1 MNVLILTPDRVG
13 STLLQRLLTV
23 YMLHRGFN
31 KPVINLHELTNGL
44 VKYHNAVLNQEV
56 LGKPIGPGWG
66 YFQSLNEIINMLS
79 SVDHY
84 KTSRLAHYHLIR
96 RNDNL
101 DDQLKFYEYL
111 NDNFYIISCRRKNL
125 FEHGLSWIIRMHSK
139 KLNVYSPKE
148 KIHDFQH
155 IYKNGI
161 TVDREGF
168 EKYLS
173 DYVKYINWSGTYFN
187 IQSYFD
193 YDTHMSNIE
202 KYILDLDFMSG
213 VANNK
218 WEDMFGQDFSTWNAC
233 HRLIPNL
240 FLRDNST
247 IENAKTLAISTHDI
261 TDQTWSQIRGKDWP
275 ETYADY
281 TRQQL
286 PVPIQQEIV
295 SRLAMQT
302 TLVTNDEYNFL
313 SDNLPAYKNTISHLE
328 KLKDDRFMVTSIP
341 LKLQSL
347 NEKKQVIKNFNEC
360 INWYN
365 EWVDKNNFG
374 EHYSEADLEVLAQL
388 EESKLTAPIQ
398 QLSYTNSKV
407 LGTS

>member
-1 MNVLILTPDRVG
+1 
-13 STLLQRLLTV
+13 
-23 YMLHRGFN
+23 
-31 KPVINLHELTNGL
+31 
-44 VKYHNAVLNQEV
+44 
-56 LGKPIGPGWG
+56 
-66 YFQSLNEIINMLS
+66 
-79 SVDHY
+79 
-84 KTSRLAHYHLIR
+84 
-96 RNDNL
+96 
-101 DDQLKFYEYL
+101 
-111 NDNFYIISCRRKNL
+111 
-125 FEHGLSWIIRMHSK
+125 
-139 KLNVYSPKE
+139 
-148 KIHDFQH
+148 
-155 IYKNGI
+155 
-161 TVDREGF
+161 
-168 EKYLS
+168 
-173 DYVKYINWSGTYFN
+173 
-187 IQSYFD
+187 
-193 YDTHMSNIE
+193 MSNIE

-261 TDQTWSQIRGKDWP
+261 TDKTWSQIRGKDWP

-295 SRLAMQT
+295 SRLNMQT

-328 KLKDDRFMVTSIP
+328 KLKDDGFMVTSIP

-347 NEKKQVIKNFNEC
+347 NEKKQVIKNFDEC

-398 QLSYTNSKV
+398 QLSYTNGKI
-407 LGTS
+407 LGN